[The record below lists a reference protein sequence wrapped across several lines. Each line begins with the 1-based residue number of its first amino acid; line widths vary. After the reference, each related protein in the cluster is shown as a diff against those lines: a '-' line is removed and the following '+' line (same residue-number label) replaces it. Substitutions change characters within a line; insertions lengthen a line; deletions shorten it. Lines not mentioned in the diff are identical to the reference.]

1 MNIFL
6 IVVGLILLFC
16 LCVFGFLLFF
26 YRDPNRVSPNSENAI
41 LAPTDGR
48 IGYIKKIKS
57 GEINFSEKKGKKINL
72 TDILQ
77 NKAFDKTQDYYLIG
91 ILMSFFNVHFQRAP
105 IAGTVY
111 DQKYIEGKFL
121 DIRFSKKIL
130 EFEGERNVTYIK
142 AANGNFFA
150 VVMQIASNSVRRIVS
165 YVKPNDNIT
174 RGQKIGLIRFGSQVD
189 LIIPAKNVKLLVR
202 EKSSVK
208 ARLTII
214 GELQNE

>member
-1 MNIFL
+1 
-6 IVVGLILLFC
+6 
-16 LCVFGFLLFF
+16 
-26 YRDPNRVSPNSENAI
+26 
-41 LAPTDGR
+41 
-48 IGYIKKIKS
+48 
-57 GEINFSEKKGKKINL
+57 
-72 TDILQ
+72 
-77 NKAFDKTQDYYLIG
+77 
-91 ILMSFFNVHFQRAP
+91 MSFFNVHFQRAP

-208 ARLTII
+208 AGLTII